1 LLDVKNADEI
11 NYQRLRWDF
20 VGRQGRKI
28 EHSGLC
34 EVFLTPVEDA
44 DSSVIRA
51 KGLCAESPA
60 CGKLVEW
67 TKPYAEVV
75 F

>member
-1 LLDVKNADEI
+1 LG
-11 NYQRLRWDF
+11 RDF
-20 VGRQGRKI
+20 ARKQGRKI

-34 EVFLTPVEDA
+34 EVFLTPIEDA

-60 CGKLVEW
+60 GGKLVEW
-67 TKPYAEVV
+67 TKQEGSVILEA
-75 F
+75 FLNSIC